1 MRARRSVK
9 PDGWQYSEP
18 RSKALYCVKQPDR
31 GEAVSA
37 GGEVIRAVQDF
48 VILIPDAIERVTK
61 AGIIMP
67 NEVAEDAALRKPV
80 TGKVVAMGPLCTQN
94 RAKSATTS
102 WRTRAGKYSST
113 RA

>member
-1 MRARRSVK
+1 VC
-9 PDGWQYSEP
+9 E
-18 RSKALYCVKQPDR
+18 
-31 GEAVSA
+31 

-80 TGKVVAMGPLCTQN
+80 TGKVVAMGPLCKQN
-94 RAKSATTS
+94 QAKVGDHIMADSRGQVFEYEGVTYQRVYERDVLA
-102 WRTRAGKYSST
+102 RLD
-113 RA
+113 